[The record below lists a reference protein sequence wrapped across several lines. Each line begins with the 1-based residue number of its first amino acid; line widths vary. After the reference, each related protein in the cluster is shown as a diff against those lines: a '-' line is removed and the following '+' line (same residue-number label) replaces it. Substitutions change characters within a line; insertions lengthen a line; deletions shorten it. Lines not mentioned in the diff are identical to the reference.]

1 MTNDPPLTTE
11 DEATPP
17 SAGGGSVETGHSQP
31 GHRVGAGFDFTDP
44 DSPLARFYLRTA
56 HVVAVA
62 AVAAVFA
69 AAALFPLWHTDV
81 WGHLKYGQWMVEH
94 GRIPDREPFSPWWDG
109 RQPFTQF
116 YTLTQ
121 LAMYAAYAA
130 GANLAGGDEVNRLAG
145 GVEFLRVEHGLLTAA
160 RYVVLL
166 AVFLRQTKSWKL
178 ALGGVGL
185 VTALSLSNL
194 AVFRPQTF
202 AELYFALLLLPLARE
217 KLSTAALVGL
227 PLLLAVWANSHG
239 SYVVGLVVPAVLL
252 AGRVV
257 DLLAAKPRVMP
268 WNDDGVRRL
277 ALAWV
282 LCVAAVAF
290 LNPYGPGLFKRT
302 LELSSHPTLVG
313 GVSEWRPLGFEW
325 AAGWHWVFMLSLV
338 AIGLTQ
344 LASPRAF
351 PTGHT
356 FLLLAFGLGVALQTR
371 FVIWWAM
378 LVPFVLVPRWA
389 ELIAGWRAD
398 RPAAEPA
405 VPSLRKT
412 ALAVLVAWAFFMWT
426 GLGAWATGG
435 APMPPETAV
444 SAGTPWQLARQ
455 LRHPGDP
462 AAEWNAELGAV
473 LRGYPGGRF
482 VGTVMATP
490 MMGDYLMWEVG
501 PEIPVTYAHM
511 HLFPPDY
518 WEELGVVGRGSPGWW
533 EVLDRYRVNLLVVEA
548 EYSGGLR
555 EQLRKTPGWKIV
567 VDETGDAAAK
577 PNALT
582 RHLVAVRVKPL

>member
-1 MTNDPPLTTE
+1 MNPPPA
-11 DEATPP
+11 DAP
-17 SAGGGSVETGHSQP
+17 
-31 GHRVGAGFDFTDP
+31 HRVGAGFDFTDP
-44 DSPLARFYLRTA
+44 DAPLARFYLRTP

-81 WGHLKYGQWMVEH
+81 WGHLKYGRWMVEH

-109 RQPFTQF
+109 SQPFTQF

-130 GANLAGGDEVNRLAG
+130 GAALAGGDEVSRLAG
-145 GVEFLRVEHGLLTAA
+145 GVEFLRAQHGVLTAA

-166 AVFLRQTKSWKL
+166 AVFLRQTRSWGL

-202 AELYFALLLLPLARE
+202 AELYFALLLLPLTRP
-217 KLSTAALVGL
+217 KLSGAALVGL

-252 AGRVV
+252 AGRAA
-257 DLLAAKPRVMP
+257 DLLAARPRTMP
-268 WNDDGVRRL
+268 WKDDAFRRL

-282 LCVAAVAF
+282 LCFAAVAF
-290 LNPYGPGLFKRT
+290 LNPYGPGLLKRT

-313 GVSEWRPLGFEW
+313 GVSEWRPLMFEW
-325 AAGWHWVFMLSLV
+325 SAGWHWVFLLSLAAV
-338 AIGLTQ
+338 GLTQ
-344 LASPRAF
+344 LASPRPF

-389 ELIAGWRAD
+389 ELLAGWRAG
-398 RPAAEPA
+398 RPAGAPA
-405 VPSLRKT
+405 SLRKT

-426 GLGAWATGG
+426 GLGGWATGG
-435 APMPPETAV
+435 APLPPETSV
-444 SAGTPWQLARQ
+444 SLGTPWQLARQ
-455 LRHPGDP
+455 LRHPTDAG
-462 AAEWNAELGAV
+462 AAWNAELAAV
-473 LRGYPGGRF
+473 LRDNYPGGRF

-490 MMGDYLMWEVG
+490 MMGDYLMWELAPDV
-501 PEIPVTYAHM
+501 PVTYAHM
-511 HLFPPDY
+511 HLFPPSY
-518 WEELGVVGRGSPGWW
+518 WEELGVVSRGSPGWW

-555 EQLRKTPGWKIV
+555 DQLRKAAGWKIV

-582 RHLVAVRVKPL
+582 RHLIAVRVRPLAAE

>member
-1 MTNDPPLTTE
+1 MTKE

-17 SAGGGSVETGHSQP
+17 LVVGGALGTGQSQQ
-31 GHRVGAGFDFTDP
+31 GHNVGAGFDFSDP
-44 DSPLARFYLRTA
+44 DSPLARFYLRTS

-62 AVAAVFA
+62 AIAAVFA

-145 GVEFLRVEHGLLTAA
+145 GVEFLRIEHGFLTAA

-178 ALGGVGL
+178 ALGGIGL

-227 PLLLAVWANSHG
+227 PLLMAVWANSHG

-257 DLLAAKPRVMP
+257 DALAASPRVLP

-302 LELSSHPTLVG
+302 LELSSHPTLIG

-344 LASPRAF
+344 LAAPRAF

-356 FLLLAFGLGVALQTR
+356 FLLLAFGLGVSLQTR

-389 ELIAGWRAD
+389 ELIAEWRAG